1 MGRCNPQSRPQCG
14 SAQGLNGRSE
24 VKSLKRSDR
33 SRAIT
38 EKSVRRTTPC
48 SVTKARLEDS
58 RVADVAGARRDSRPR
73 IGMKIRRP
81 FRDRAARPKMTTS
94 NAARQSQS
102 PAVGVDEPG
111 SLAIADQRIVF
122 DWIFTALHRVHLF
135 TPCRRAREGRRKG
148 TTSRCRGAI
157 FLCEGGIERAS
168 QRVGDHPDAE

>member
-1 MGRCNPQSRPQCG
+1 VRLSPRTKRPQRG
-14 SAQGLNGRSE
+14 EIVEALRPLARDHREIRPPHDAVLRHKSASRGQPCRRRS
-24 VKSLKRSDR
+24 
-33 SRAIT
+33 
-38 EKSVRRTTPC
+38 
-48 SVTKARLEDS
+48 
-58 RVADVAGARRDSRPR
+58 GARRDSRPR